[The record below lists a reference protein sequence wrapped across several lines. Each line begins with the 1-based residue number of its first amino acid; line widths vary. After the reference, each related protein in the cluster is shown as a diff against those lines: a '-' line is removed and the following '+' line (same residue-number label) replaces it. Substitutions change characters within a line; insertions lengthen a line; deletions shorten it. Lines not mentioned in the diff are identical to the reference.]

1 MATKKYLLG
10 VFDDEITLLDAV
22 KGVRAAGTRIYDV
35 FTPFPVHGLD
45 EAMGIRPT
53 RLHTAGFLF
62 GATGVLLMFLYI
74 TWINTINY
82 PIIIGGKPYF
92 ALPAYIP
99 VLFEITV
106 LSASVGMVITYFVRN
121 GLSPIRQA
129 PVLDVRAT
137 DDKFVMAFEADE
149 LESEEALH
157 SLKELLQN
165 HGASEI
171 NQKEI
176 D

>member
-10 VFDDEITLLDAV
+10 IFDDEITLMKAV
-22 KGVRAAGTRIYDV
+22 KGVRAAGTKIYDV
-35 FTPFPVHGLD
+35 YTPFPVHGLD
-45 EAMGIRPT
+45 DAMGLRHT

-74 TWINTINY
+74 TWINTVNY
-82 PIIIGGKPYF
+82 PIIVGGKPYF

-106 LSASVGMVITYFVRN
+106 LSAAVGMVIAYFVRN
-121 GLSPIRQA
+121 GLSPIRQE
-129 PVLDVRAT
+129 PPLDPRAT
-137 DDKFVMAFEADE
+137 DHKFVVAFDAEE
-149 LESEEALH
+149 LSGEMDNV
-157 SLKELLQN
+157 KELLAE

-171 NQKEI
+171 NEKEI

>member
-10 VFDDEITLLDAV
+10 IFDDELTLMKAV
-22 KGVRAAGTRIYDV
+22 KGVRAAGAKIYDV
-35 FTPFPVHGLD
+35 YTPFPVHGLD
-45 EAMGIRPT
+45 DAMGLRHT

-74 TWINTINY
+74 TWINTVNY
-82 PIIIGGKPYF
+82 PIIVGGKPYF

-106 LSASVGMVITYFVRN
+106 LSAAVGMVITYFVRN
-121 GLSPIRQA
+121 GLSPIRQE
-129 PVLDVRAT
+129 PVLDPRAT
-137 DDKFVMAFEADE
+137 DHKFVVAFDA
-149 LESEEALH
+149 EEVAEDVENLKSLLH
-157 SLKELLQN
+157 E

-171 NQKEI
+171 NEKEI

>member
-10 VFDDEITLLDAV
+10 IFDDELTLMKAV
-22 KGVRAAGTRIYDV
+22 KGVRASGAKIYDV
-35 FTPFPVHGLD
+35 YTPFPVHGLD
-45 EAMGIRPT
+45 DAMGLRHT

-74 TWINTINY
+74 TWINTVNY
-82 PIIIGGKPYF
+82 PIIVGGKPYF

-106 LSASVGMVITYFVRN
+106 LSAAVGMVITYFVRN

-129 PVLDVRAT
+129 PVLDPRAT
-137 DDKFVMAFEADE
+137 DHKFIVAFDAEEVAADVDQ
-149 LESEEALH
+149 LKNLLH
-157 SLKELLQN
+157 E

-171 NQKEI
+171 NEKEI